1 MYIFMYISVIYDFFF
16 AFVAKPLLVL
26 LVLLL
31 LTMPKG
37 GRGSVHGGKFPVK
50 LKGFGPGSER

>member
-1 MYIFMYISVIYDFFF
+1 MYISVIYDFFF

-37 GRGSVHGGKFPVK
+37 EEGVYMEGSF
-50 LKGFGPGSER
+50 LLS